1 MEMKML
7 RLLLA
12 CLAIMLL
19 AVPTLLGQDLS
30 KYRAFSL
37 GTSLTTI
44 LKYTD
49 LKVEEVKLIGSQ
61 PALIQELV
69 WWPPNPPG
77 TPFKSDTVEQIH
89 FSFCNAELYKI
100 SVTYDRT
107 STEGLTAEDMVKSIS
122 AKYGPPAT
130 VVPAVDSAMR
140 ERSDARLPIASWED
154 SQYSVNLARSSFSG
168 DFDLLIYSKRVN
180 AEAELALAA
189 AAKLEKQD
197 APQKE
202 ADRQKKEIDDL
213 ELTREKN
220 QKSFR
225 P

>member
-7 RLLLA
+7 RLSLA
-12 CLAIMLL
+12 FLAMLLL
-19 AVPTLLGQDLS
+19 AVPTLLGQDFS

-37 GTSLTTI
+37 GTSLTTV

-49 LKVEEVKLIGSQ
+49 LKVEEVKLIESQ

-77 TPFKSDTVEQIH
+77 TPFKSDAVEQIH

-100 SVTYDRT
+100 SVIYDRT

-130 VVPAVDSAMR
+130 VAPATDSAMR
-140 ERSDARLPIASWED
+140 ERSDARLRIASWED

-168 DFDLLIYSKRVN
+168 DFDLLIYSKRLN

>member
-1 MEMKML
+1 MKML
-7 RLLLA
+7 RPLFA
-12 CLAIMLL
+12 CLAMLL
-19 AVPTLLGQDLS
+19 FAAPTLLGQDFS

-37 GTSLTTI
+37 GSSLTTV
-44 LKYTD
+44 LTYTD

-77 TPFKSDTVEQIH
+77 TPFKPDTVEQIH

-100 SVTYDRT
+100 SVTYDRN

-130 VVPAVDSAMR
+130 VAPTADSAMR
-140 ERSDARLPIASWED
+140 ERSDARLPIASWGD

-168 DFDLLIYSKRVN
+168 AFDLLIYSKRRN
-180 AEAELALAA
+180 AEADLALAA

-197 APQKE
+197 APQRE

-220 QKSFR
+220 EKSFR